1 VSAQVANPAGAD
13 RGYGA
18 REGDLTSHGV
28 DPATTSGAF
37 NGIDRGEAEA
47 TAARRGRESARSAGL
62 EPEVTG
68 GTKAERFPSPDAAAS
83 AFIAAL
89 RAGNHT
95 RLQSIFG
102 AQEELVSSG
111 DEVADRALRAR
122 FLKEYDTRHSLDGV
136 EARMITLTVGA
147 DAWPFAVPIVQDAE
161 GFYFNAAAGANEVV
175 FRRLGRNELAT
186 IEVCRGYV
194 AAQEEYAATGHDSEP
209 AGVYAQTL
217 MSDRG
222 RHNGLYWPAPA
233 DGLRS
238 PAGPLLAAASAEG
251 YSADSAG
258 RSAPYHGYLYKPL
271 RAQGQNA
278 RGGAKSYLGSDGKQ
292 RGGFALVAYP
302 AYYGRSGVM
311 SFIVNQ
317 DGKIFEKDLGRA
329 TIETVRELHEFDPQG
344 WRLVP

>member
-1 VSAQVANPAGAD
+1 V
-13 RGYGA
+13 
-18 REGDLTSHGV
+18 SHGV
-28 DPATTSGAF
+28 DPATASGAF

-47 TAARRGRESARSAGL
+47 TAARRGRESAKSAGL
-62 EPEVTG
+62 QPEVATG
-68 GTKAERFPSPDAAAS
+68 LKAERFPSPDAAAS

-89 RAGNHT
+89 RAGNQA

-111 DEVADRALRAR
+111 DQVADRALIAR
-122 FLKEYDTRHSLDGV
+122 FLREYDTRHSLDGV
-136 EARMITLTVGA
+136 EARMITLSVGTG
-147 DAWPFAVPIVQDAE
+147 AWPFAVPIVQDDE
-161 GFYFNAAAGANEVV
+161 GFYFNAAAGANEVL

-186 IEVCRGYV
+186 IDVCRGDV
-194 AAQEEYAATGHDSEP
+194 AAQEEYAATGHDGQP
-209 AGVYAQTL
+209 AGVYAQAF

-222 RHNGLYWPAPA
+222 KHNGLYWPAPA

-251 YSADSAG
+251 YSSDTAG
-258 RSAPYHGYLYKPL
+258 RSEPYHGYFYKPL
-271 RAQGQNA
+271 RAQGKNA
-278 RGGAKSYLGSDGKQ
+278 RGGAKKYVGSDGKQ

-302 AYYGRSGVM
+302 AFYGRSGVK

-317 DGKIFEKDLGRA
+317 DGKVFEKDLGNG

-344 WRLVP
+344 WSPVR